1 MAIDTKNIQYFV
13 WKIVKFSMNS
23 CCRFV
28 QKHPFVSGTVSLFFL
43 LYLFLPSVFFFLIY
57 ASPVIVCIY
66 VFLRYYVEP
75 KQPEIKNDKRVDEK
89 SSVESKSLPADA
101 AVVVSR
107 NGNKPVM
114 HDDQISRRKNVI
126 KELEAEGN
134 NKETGVILGTTPAD
148 ASIIGSQNVF
158 TEEKGSASVDH
169 GESSLWN
176 VSGADN
182 VQPLDQRVSVLEPE
196 PSMDDPIVQKVSAEH
211 SEKGNV
217 AAGCEEEEESSDEE
231 EMQRD
236 GNNAVEWTADDQQ
249 NLMDLGDSE
258 LERNKRLESLIARR
272 RARKLFKMAVEK
284 RVTESGSGGQM
295 PPLSIVRNTIL
306 NNIPNNQDFVEDIQ
320 VPGSAPSVLL
330 PARNPFDIPYE
341 PYEERPNLTG
351 DSFHEEFSIHQR
363 ELLFCRHESFFLGPS
378 FSVESQQDQHESYV
392 GPYGVDKRTALGPR
406 LSRYRTVSG
415 KTGNFFFVSNLC
427 LNHVLIKKRKSISQ
441 I

>member
-182 VQPLDQRVSVLEPE
+182 VQPLDQRVSV
-196 PSMDDPIVQKVSAEH
+196 SAEH
-211 SEKGNV
+211 SEKGND

-415 KTGNFFFVSNLC
+415 KTVNFFFVSNLC